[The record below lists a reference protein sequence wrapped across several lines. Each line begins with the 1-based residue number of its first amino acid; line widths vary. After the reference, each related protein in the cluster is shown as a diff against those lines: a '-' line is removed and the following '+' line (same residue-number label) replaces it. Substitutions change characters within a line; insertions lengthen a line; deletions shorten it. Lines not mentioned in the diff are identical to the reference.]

1 MLLKTKLYFPQ
12 PRPDFISRPRLLQ
25 QLDDGLQTKLT
36 VVRAPAGYGKTTLV
50 TDWISQRNI
59 SVGWLS
65 LDSADSDPTTFAKY
79 LIAAVQQIL
88 PTCCAEINTPS
99 VTMNDILP
107 VFINDLFE
115 LEADSL
121 LVLDDYHLIQND
133 DVHQAVAYLLDNMP
147 PRLHLLMTTRSVP
160 ALGLL
165 PRLRVRGEMVEVD
178 AAALRFT
185 DDEAAQFLTSMRL
198 SLTPE
203 QVSLLGSRTEGW
215 IAGLQLVAVSMQGRS
230 DTDSF
235 IEALSGRHH
244 YIVDYLVE
252 EALGQSSAELQQFL
266 LDTCILKRFNAALCD
281 AVREREDSQQR
292 LEELKRKNLFLIPLD
307 NERHWF
313 RYHHIFDQFLKG
325 QLAKAIPN
333 RTAELH
339 RRAAKWYIETD
350 DERTAIDH
358 FLNAQAYAEAAEL
371 ITHLIPQVVAGG
383 EIEVIKR
390 WFDQMP
396 LDVFMA
402 NPMLLAMCA
411 LVNVRAGQWRS
422 AQQDVARL
430 QTMDNLDP
438 SVVAIGTLAASEI
451 AMMQDDIP
459 GAIKLAER
467 ALQQFEP
474 SNMKLHTAN
483 RLLNLYVLAG
493 DLPAVRRIQAEIEP
507 TVGATF
513 EDELHQLLLQAEMS
527 FAVGLLHE
535 AARLHQ
541 QGLQQARR
549 ANRLA
554 LPVVGA
560 LKVGLGSVLYEW
572 GDLGEAE
579 SLLVRG
585 LATLEGTLLH
595 NQRIDGM
602 LCLSSVKRL
611 QGDMV
616 QAAKL
621 LAQAGTLLRSFNVT
635 LANEVIDAHDA
646 QFALYQG
653 DVQQATRWLRSCGFP
668 IEGKNVQNLTTEYL
682 VMANV
687 LAARGETAQ
696 ALPLL
701 KQVEAACCEVQ
712 QHVRLVQTLIAQA
725 VVQAQVG
732 NEEAAIAV
740 MREAVKS
747 AEPENIVRPFLD
759 RAEPAKLLLQQI
771 RQQKLDGFLS
781 DFVDDLLAALD
792 VDLISSTTSQQ
803 AEIVLPVKPQS
814 LATQLANDAVIIPL
828 LDPLTEREMEVLG
841 YLAQGLSN
849 QAIADAMFVA
859 VSTTRTHLS
868 NLYSKL
874 DARSRT
880 HAVMRAREL
889 GLIGD

>member
-50 TDWISQRNI
+50 TDWISQRDI
-59 SVGWLS
+59 PIGWLS

-79 LIAAVQQIL
+79 LIAAAQQIQ

-99 VTMNDILP
+99 VTLNDILP

-185 DDEAAQFLTSMRL
+185 DDEAAQFLSSMRL

-230 DTDSF
+230 DTDGF
-235 IEALSGRHH
+235 IEALSGRHQ

-266 LDTCILKRFNAALCD
+266 LDTCILKRFNASLCD
-281 AVREREDSQQR
+281 AVRECEDSQQR

-313 RYHHIFDQFLKG
+313 RYHHIFDQFLNG
-325 QLAKAIPN
+325 QLAKTAPH

-339 RRAAKWYIETD
+339 HRAAGWFIEAGD
-350 DERTAIDH
+350 ARTATDH
-358 FLNAQAYAEAAEL
+358 FLSAQAYAEAAEL
-371 ITHLIPQVVAGG
+371 IANLMPQVVAGG
-383 EIEVIKR
+383 EVDVIKR
-390 WFDQMP
+390 WLAQLP
-396 LDVFMA
+396 PNVFA
-402 NPMLLAMCA
+402 ATPVLLAMRA
-411 LVNVRAGQWRS
+411 LIDVRAGEWRS

-430 QTMDNLDP
+430 QAMDNLDP
-438 SVVAIGTLAASEI
+438 SIAGIVTLTASEI

-459 GAIKLAER
+459 SAIELAER

-474 SNMKLHTAN
+474 SSMKLHTAN
-483 RLLNLYVLAG
+483 RLLNLYLLSG
-493 DLPAVRRIQAEIEP
+493 DLTEMRRIQAEIEP
-507 TVGATF
+507 TVSPTL
-513 EDELHQLLLQAEMS
+513 EDELHQLLLQAEMA
-527 FAVGLLHE
+527 FAVGLLHD
-535 AARLHQ
+535 AARLQQ
-541 QGLQQARR
+541 QGLQKA
-549 ANRLA
+549 RLA
-554 LPVVGA
+554 NVMPLPIVGA
-560 LKVGLGSVLYEW
+560 LQVGLGRVRFEW
-572 GDLGEAE
+572 GDLDEAE
-579 SLLVRG
+579 SLLVKG
-585 LATLEGTLLH
+585 LETLMATLFH
-595 NQRIDGM
+595 NQRISGT
-602 LCLSSVKRL
+602 LSLYSVKRL
-611 QGDMV
+611 QGDMA
-616 QAAKL
+616 QAAKQ
-621 LAQAGTLLRSFNVT
+621 LAQAGTLLRRFNVAK
-635 LANEVIDAHDA
+635 ANAVMDAHEA

-653 DVQQATRWLRSCGFP
+653 DLQQATRWLRACGLS
-668 IEGKNVQNLTTEYL
+668 IEGENVQHHTMEYL
-682 VMANV
+682 VVANV
-687 LAARGETAQ
+687 LSAHGEMAQ

-701 KQVEAACCEVQ
+701 QQIEAVCREAQ
-712 QHVRLVQTLIAQA
+712 LRSRLVQALVAQA
-725 VVQAQVG
+725 AVQLLAG
-732 NEEAAIAV
+732 NGEAAIAA
-740 MREAVKS
+740 MREGVKS
-747 AEPENIVRPFLD
+747 AEPENIVRPFLEH
-759 RAEPAKLLLQQI
+759 AEPAKLLLQEI
-771 RQQKLDGFLS
+771 RQHKLDGFLS
-781 DFVDDLLAALD
+781 DFVDDLLGALG
-792 VDLISSTTSQQ
+792 VDLDTATRSHQSAITQP
-803 AEIVLPVKPQS
+803 IKPLRPAS
-814 LATQLANDAVIIPL
+814 DAADTVPL
-828 LDPLTEREMEVLG
+828 LDPLTEREMDVLG

-889 GLIGD
+889 NLIG